1 MYLGLPLEYKKL
13 PHYFD
18 AHNLSAETDAKNSIM
33 ENFLKHH
40 KVKSVLDLTCGT
52 GSQVFFLKNLGYD
65 VTGSDFSP
73 ALLKIARKKAQ
84 QANVKIDF
92 IDGDMRK
99 LKLGEFDACITMF
112 NAIGHLN
119 KSGFA
124 KTIKNVHR
132 NLKNNGIY
140 IFDIFNLE
148 AINEKNIHNFAM
160 QTSKIIDKTQILQSQ
175 ISTINKAAGLLSS
188 YNSYISQTQNKKPK
202 IFKNKFTLQ
211 IYKAEEIKKML
222 IKNGFRS
229 AEFYALDGSK
239 FIEDKSMNILT
250 IAQK

>member
-1 MYLGLPLEYKKL
+1 MNLGLPLEYKKL
-13 PHYFD
+13 PLFFD
-18 AHNLSAETDAKNSIM
+18 AHNLSDETDTKNSVM
-33 ENFLKHH
+33 EKFLQHH

-52 GSQVFFLKNLGYD
+52 GSQVFFLKNLNYN
-65 VTGSDFSP
+65 VIGSDFSP
-73 ALLKIARKKAQ
+73 ALLKIARKKAHQ
-84 QANVKIDF
+84 TNLKIDF

-119 KSGFA
+119 KNDFT
-124 KTIKNVHR
+124 KTIKNIHR

-148 AINEKNIHNFAM
+148 AINEENIHNFTM

-175 ISTINKAAGLLSS
+175 ISTINKAKGLLTS
-188 YNSYISQTQNKKPK
+188 YDNYISQTQNNKPK
-202 IFKNKFTLQ
+202 IFNNKFSLQ
-211 IYKAEEIKKML
+211 IYKAEEIKKVL
-222 IKNGFRS
+222 IKNGFKNV
-229 AEFYALDGSK
+229 EFYALDGSK
-239 FIEDKSMNILT
+239 FIKNKSMNILT

>member
-1 MYLGLPLEYKKL
+1 MNLGLPLEYKKL

-18 AHNLSAETDAKNSIM
+18 AHNISDETEAKNSVM
-33 ENFLKHH
+33 ENFLQHH
-40 KVKSVLDLTCGT
+40 KVKTVLDLTCGT

-65 VTGSDFSP
+65 VVGSDFSP

-92 IDGDMRK
+92 IDGDIRK
-99 LKLGEFDACITMF
+99 SKLGEFDACITMF

-148 AINEKNIHNFAM
+148 AINEKNIHSFAT
-160 QTSKIIDKTQILQSQ
+160 QNSKMIDETQILQSQ
-175 ISTINKAAGLLSS
+175 ISTIDKAKGLLTS
-188 YNSYISQTQNKKPK
+188 YDSYISQTQNKKPK

-222 IKNGFRS
+222 IKNGFKNV
-229 AEFYALDGSK
+229 EFYALDGSK
-239 FIEDKSMNILT
+239 FNKEKTINILA